1 MQVDWTT
8 IFENLEINEL
18 FNFNLFQLLAKEP
31 TYTQFNQY
39 ITKASETTIVTTKR
53 ENKGWFHHR
62 RDILIPLIETR
73 GIILRKYRT
82 IGIGK

>member
-18 FNFNLFQLLAKEP
+18 FNFNLFQLLTKEP

-39 ITKASETTIVTTKR
+39 ITKASVIDAVTTEHK
-53 ENKGWFHHR
+53 NK
-62 RDILIPLIETR
+62 D
-73 GIILRKYRT
+73 
-82 IGIGK
+82 